1 MKNIALLA
9 LLPALVGLSGCGTI
23 GGSSRVS
30 IGVSASDAGSQVT
43 VTKTITAEKR
53 DENGNVTTPAS
64 VTYGTSAAGPA
75 TFVFTSRPGSDAA
88 YITGYRITRYEI
100 NGEEVTPPAENTGM
114 NLYVTSGYQCDERT
128 ALYSCPLNGTN
139 VTGANGLPSTAL
151 SINFAG
157 SLINLVQSQ
166 DTGAYSSVDLEFFG
180 VSSNG
185 AAFSIPVT
193 GIDSEAYFNVVNN

>member
-30 IGVSASDAGSQVT
+30 IGVSSSDAGSQVT
-43 VTKTITAEKR
+43 VTKTITSEKR

-64 VTYGTSAAGPA
+64 VTYGTSSAGPA

-88 YITGYRITRYEI
+88 YITGYRITRYEV
-100 NGEEVTPPAENTGM
+100 NGEEVTPTSENTGM
-114 NLYVTSGYQCDERT
+114 NVYVTSGYQCDERT
-128 ALYSCPLNGTN
+128 NSFSCPVNGTN
-139 VTGANGLPSTAL
+139 VTGANGLPSTTV

-157 SLINLVQSQ
+157 ALIGLVTSTQAA
-166 DTGAYSSVDLEFFG
+166 AYSSVDLEFFG
-180 VSSNG
+180 TSSNG
-185 AAFSIPVT
+185 AAFAIPVK
-193 GIDSEAYFNVVNN
+193 GIDSEAYFAVVNN